1 MLKFWTT
8 ATASNVWTTHYLK
21 GTTKEVSFDVSQLG
35 EKILM
40 TLKFIPATN
49 SKRQVRKEMKR
60 YERCSNRKA
69 VGKRQK
75 YILTGFESRGLY
87 LPSHKSILQGVF
99 AWKRTK
105 LRFSLKNVSM
115 WARVAISVKD
125 AILFFFTNNL
135 FFIRIVVANVHT
147 LCVLF
152 FV

>member
-60 YERCSNRKA
+60 YEGCSNRKA

-87 LPSHKSILQGVF
+87 LPFHKSILQGVF

-105 LRFSLKNVSM
+105 LFFSLKNVSM
-115 WARVAISVKD
+115 WARVAISVND

>member
-1 MLKFWTT
+1 MLKFWTN
-8 ATASNVWTTHYLK
+8 ATASNVSTTHYLK

-60 YERCSNRKA
+60 YERCSNRQA
-69 VGKRQK
+69 VGKGQK
-75 YILTGFESRGLY
+75 YILTGFESGGLY

-99 AWKRTK
+99 ALKRTK
-105 LRFSLKNVSM
+105 LFFSLKNVSK
-115 WARVAISVKD
+115 WARVAISVND
-125 AILFFFTNNL
+125 AILFSFTNNL

-152 FV
+152 FL